1 MEEEGRTEGREKEG
15 EKMQT
20 GMRDL
25 LKCSLLAHATALLND
40 ASEEYLTL

>member
-25 LKCSLLAHATALLND
+25 LNVPCWHMPQPFEMMLVKNI
-40 ASEEYLTL
+40 